1 MCVLQHMGNISDLP
15 ARFAAGPHSTISAT
29 QLLQTAPKPR
39 KQPVYSWQKATNL
52 RQKIKIMAFAAKSAD
67 MLILSDVMTPGIHEE
82 QAPPRP
88 KSAIP
93 QESPMLGAETIVN
106 VPSIPQMLECIN
118 TNVAKIPENVRQ
130 VLEDDKSFK
139 ELTLTGAEFLKGLDT
154 NPKKRIQQ
162 EERMIEF
169 RQVVSGIFKT
179 YDLFSNDVIHAKI
192 RSMADLLC
200 YHAKRIYKENCKN
213 RQEVVFTCLSY
224 YLLKR
229 HVIEDSTQQ
238 YHILNTIIESSL
250 MHTPRRIKSPARK
263 KYSFYY

>member
-1 MCVLQHMGNISDLP
+1 
-15 ARFAAGPHSTISAT
+15 
-29 QLLQTAPKPR
+29 
-39 KQPVYSWQKATNL
+39 
-52 RQKIKIMAFAAKSAD
+52 MAFSAKSAD
-67 MLILSDVMTPGIHEE
+67 MLILSDVMTPGIREE
-82 QAPPRP
+82 PAPPRP

-93 QESPMLGAETIVN
+93 QESPMLGTETLVN
-106 VPSIPQMLECIN
+106 VPSIPQMLENIN

-139 ELTLTGAEFLKGLDT
+139 ELTLTGVEFLKGLDT

-213 RQEVVFTCLSY
+213 REEVAKVRHKVVFTCLSY